1 MDYEKSYKDA
11 LERARKIENGES
23 INVPDGTSIPV
34 AIFPELQES
43 QDERIR
49 KLIIKHFKE
58 IANRNEQSWKNLDI
72 PYILSWLEKQ
82 GETNIQNN
90 KPFKIESDKFYFCIK
105 DYFAGGCY
113 RSKNGDVVL
122 AKNGMNM
129 MGLSPK
135 EASEYFIPINPFN
148 EDVVAWFEK
157 QRETSQEETVD
168 IANKIRPKFDIGDW
182 ITCPG
187 FISAPHMLQVINIG
201 DGLYELEDVYGTK
214 KRSTIGDTE
223 SIYDYWTFNDAK
235 EGDVL
240 CYKDFDC
247 VRTFIHKFGKFHYY
261 CCLINDVFVPHSDYF
276 VVQDDRL
283 LSYIRPA
290 TKEQRDLF
298 FKNMQ
303 ESGYEWNAEKK
314 VLKNLK
320 PKFKV
325 GDWIVS
331 ANGKVNQ
338 VISVHADNV
347 DFEGYTLDDDVYFSG
362 TWCNS
367 YHLWTIK
374 DAKEG
379 DVLAWDDSK
388 CLALFENIY
397 DEDSFKSH
405 GFVGHHTGTFESGSY
420 FHDIEGAHPATIEQ
434 HELLFR
440 KIKEE
445 GYQWDKNK
453 KEVIKL

>member
-11 LERARKIENGES
+11 LDRAKKLKETSDSTAVI
-23 INVPDGTSIPV
+23 DGCEQ
-34 AIFPELQES
+34 IFPELQGNE
-43 QDERIR
+43 DEKMRKWIIDGIR
-49 KLIIKHFKE
+49 Y
-58 IANRNEQSWKNLDI
+58 NMSYNMRNETLLHLAYKKKAEKAI
-72 PYILSWLEKQ
+72 AWLEKQ

-135 EASEYFIPINPFN
+135 EASEYFMPINPFN
-148 EDVVAWFEK
+148 KDVVAWFEK

-187 FISAPHMLQVINIG
+187 FISAPHILQVINIG

-247 VRTFIHKFGKFHYY
+247 IRTFIHKFGNVYY
-261 CCLINDVFVPHSDYF
+261 CCLINDVFIPHSDYF

-290 TKEQRDLF
+290 TKEQRDLLF
-298 FKNMQ
+298 AKMH
-303 ESGYEWNAEKK
+303 EAGYEWDKDKK
-314 VLKNLK
+314 ELIKQMTDDEHKQYMLEHQNETIYDMSFEEAQDYISKRGFDIPWNDGDVMVDERCITQTVANVLKWADRHPLILLDNKQEEYASGLIYH
-320 PKFKV
+320 PK
-325 GDWIVS
+325 
-331 ANGKVNQ
+331 
-338 VISVHADNV
+338 
-347 DFEGYTLDDDVYFSG
+347 
-362 TWCNS
+362 
-367 YHLWTIK
+367 
-374 DAKEG
+374 
-379 DVLAWDDSK
+379 
-388 CLALFENIY
+388 
-397 DEDSFKSH
+397 
-405 GFVGHHTGTFESGSY
+405 
-420 FHDIEGAHPATIEQ
+420 
-434 HELLFR
+434 
-440 KIKEE
+440 
-445 GYQWDKNK
+445 
-453 KEVIKL
+453 